1 MVDARMTEMAETA
14 AARANIYGLLT
25 AVFRAEPSS
34 SFLTRLKDPEMLGVF
49 EALGISLG
57 EDFHDSPNEQ
67 LREDLAVEFT
77 RLFLGPGG
85 HISPHESLHTDKASA
100 GNADLWG
107 SETVEVKRFM
117 EAAGLTVDDS
127 FTGMPDHICAELEF
141 MQRLATKEAEAWA
154 EPNEEFATN
163 ILKIE
168 QRFLD
173 EHLSRWASRFSE
185 KVIEMSEHPFYLRFA
200 EMMKGFLEFETRNVQ
215 AFIAQAG
222 NAKVAPVN

>member
-14 AARANIYGLLT
+14 AARANVYGLLT
-25 AVFRAEPSS
+25 AVFRVEPSS
-34 SFLTRLKDPEMLGVF
+34 SFLTRLKEPEILGVF
-49 EALGISLG
+49 EALGIALG

-117 EAAGLTVDDS
+117 EAAGLIVDDS
-127 FTGMPDHICAELEF
+127 FTGMPDHICAEMEF
-141 MQRLATKEAEAWA
+141 MQQLAAKEAEAWTEA
-154 EPNEEFATN
+154 EEEFATN
-163 ILKIE
+163 IWNIE

-173 EHLSRWASRFSE
+173 EHLCRWVPRFCD
-185 KVIEMSEHPFYLRFA
+185 KVIERSELPFYRKFA
-200 EMMKGFLEFETRNVQ
+200 EVTKGFLQYEGENLQ
-215 AFIAQAG
+215 ARIAEAG
-222 NAKVAPVN
+222 NGKARPA